1 MSKIGNAPVLIPST
15 VKVDMQGQNI
25 VITGTKGTMSISLPH
40 FITAVIDND
49 KLIITRKSDGKR
61 QKASHGLYRSLLFNA
76 VAGVQNYWS
85 KRLEIVGTGYN
96 VKIQGADLN
105 FRLGFS
111 HPVIFKAPKG
121 IQLAVDGN
129 NIVIVSGVD
138 KQQVGEVAQRIKGLK
153 KPDAYKG
160 KGVRYE
166 GEYIKLKPG
175 KKAKA

>member
-1 MSKIGNAPVLIPST
+1 
-15 VKVDMQGQNI
+15 
-25 VITGTKGTMSISLPH
+25 
-40 FITAVIDND
+40 
-49 KLIITRKSDGKR
+49 
-61 QKASHGLYRSLLFNA
+61 
-76 VAGVQNYWS
+76 VQNYWS